1 MLKKLKRLFVVGLS
15 VAFAFVFTACGENP
29 SYYES
34 EEFVALSGYQKLY
47 YYVTT
52 EGTSEKDLVGE
63 HKKLSDAVTSSIDD
77 FTESWKYAS
86 GSYSIRYAKLLDCI
100 VLKVVLDKAE
110 TKTSFE
116 IFVDADG
123 GPYEFSS
130 TVLYKT
136 ENIQCA
142 STGVVPLDF
151 SKDKTLELES
161 LSGVESKYETYK
173 KDSHNAC
180 AILLLNTNHHIEGF
194 NFDMGDL
201 GFEKY

>member
-1 MLKKLKRLFVVGLS
+1 MLHKFKRVFAIGFV
-15 VAFAFVFTACGENP
+15 VAFAFVLTACGEATT
-29 SYYES
+29 YYES
-34 EEFVALSGYQKLY
+34 DEFGALSGYDKLY
-47 YYVTT
+47 YYVTN
-52 EGTSEKDLVGE
+52 EGTSEKELVGE
-63 HKKLSDAVTSSIDD
+63 NKKLSDAVTSSIDD
-77 FTESWKYAS
+77 FTESWKFSS

-100 VLKVVLDKAE
+100 VLRVILDKAE

-130 TVLYKT
+130 TILYKT

-151 SKDKTLELES
+151 SKDSTLELET

-180 AILLLNTNHHIEGF
+180 AILLLNTNHHIKGF

-201 GFEKY
+201 GFLNY